1 MLCKLG
7 MVSLLTLTVVIPFK
21 EAAAQDPLG
30 GAILGGAT
38 GAIIGGVVGGGR
50 GAAIGAGVGAATGA
64 VIAAEGQRRRGGYYW
79 YRQNCYV
86 ERSDGAFVRVSSRYC
101 G

>member
-1 MLCKLG
+1 MVRTLG
-7 MVSLLTLTVVIPFK
+7 TVTLLTLALVIPF
-21 EAAAQDPLG
+21 
-30 GAILGGAT
+30 AILGGAT
-38 GAIIGGVVGGGR
+38 GAIIGGVAGGGR

-64 VIAAEGQRRRGGYYW
+64 IIGAEAQRRRGGYYW
-79 YRQNCYV
+79 WRQGCYV

>member
-1 MLCKLG
+1 MVRTLG
-7 MVSLLTLTVVIPFK
+7 AVTLLTLALAIPFK
-21 EAAAQDPLG
+21 EAAAQDPFS

-38 GAIIGGVVGGGR
+38 GAIIG
-50 GAAIGAGVGAATGA
+50 
-64 VIAAEGQRRRGGYYW
+64 AEAQRRRGGYYW
-79 YRQNCYV
+79 WRQGCYV